1 MGSDVVLTLIRF
13 GSCAIISAVQ
23 TLWDARARSPQN
35 HSVSTKV
42 RAIGIKPRI
51 DEHTA
56 ILKTLKRHNADEARA
71 AMRDH

>member
-1 MGSDVVLTLIRF
+1 
-13 GSCAIISAVQ
+13 
-23 TLWDARARSPQN
+23 
-35 HSVSTKV
+35 VSTKV